1 MNVYI
6 INVRDLLWMCQQY
19 LFKIRNRS
27 ATRDCSDDSGDLI
40 RAWKNT
46 ADTIKISG
54 SESLGYCRLPQ
65 QIPGPIKYVQFLHQ
79 RQQTVLQWVQYP
91 SLINGHT

>member
-19 LFKIRNRS
+19 LFKITKRS
-27 ATRDCSDDSGDLI
+27 ATRHCSDDSGDII

-46 ADTIKISG
+46 ADNIRFRKSRLLQIAIADTKSDEIRTIFKSKTANCIAMG
-54 SESLGYCRLPQ
+54 
-65 QIPGPIKYVQFLHQ
+65 
-79 RQQTVLQWVQYP
+79 TVSQP
-91 SLINGHT
+91 N

>member
-19 LFKIRNRS
+19 LFIITNRS

-40 RAWKNT
+40 RAWKNIENN
-46 ADTIKISG
+46 IKISG
-54 SESLGYCRLPQ
+54 
-65 QIPGPIKYVQFLHQ
+65 
-79 RQQTVLQWVQYP
+79 
-91 SLINGHT
+91 